1 MRNINE
7 IGLFDVE
14 TRLLKLSET
23 KDPLVRLNRMIDW
36 EQFRRVL
43 EEALRKEPKGKGGRP
58 PFDYLLMFKILILQR
73 YYNLSDDQMEYQI
86 LDRMSFMRFL
96 GLKISDKVPDAKTIW
111 HFREQLVKKDLM
123 GELFGQFLGS
133 LERAGL
139 VLHEGSIVD
148 ASFVEVPKQRN
159 SSDENKEIKAGNTP
173 ESWEKN
179 KLAQKDVD
187 ARWSKKDGQTFYG
200 YKDHVKA
207 DAGSKLITGYE
218 VTAATVHDSQMLE
231 RLLDETDAGQPV
243 YADKAYI
250 GKEGIVEEKNAE
262 PRINERGH
270 RNRPLT
276 EAQKEANRLKSK
288 VRARVEHI
296 FGFIENSMG
305 GSFIRSI
312 GETRAKVM
320 IGLMN
325 LTYNLFRTLQLMKI
339 QGITASI

>member
-1 MRNINE
+1 MLR
-7 IGLFDVE
+7 
-14 TRLLKLSET
+14 LSEA

-36 EQFRRVL
+36 EQFRPVL
-43 EEALRKEPKGKGGRP
+43 EGALRKEPKGKGGRP
-58 PFDYLLMFKILILQR
+58 PFDYLLMFKTLILQR
-73 YYNLSDDQMEYQI
+73 YYNLSDDQTEYQI

-111 HFREQLVKKDLM
+111 HFREQLTKQDAIN
-123 GELFGQFLGS
+123 GLFGQFHES

-139 VLHEGSIVD
+139 VVHEGSIVD

-159 SSDENKEIKAGNTP
+159 TSEENKEIKGGKTPAG
-173 ESWEKN
+173 WKKN

-187 ARWSKKDGQTFYG
+187 ARWSKKNGQSFYG

-207 DAGSKLITGYE
+207 DAGSKLITAFE
-218 VTAATVHDSQMLE
+218 VTEATVHDSQMLE
-231 RLLDETDAGQPV
+231 PLLDADEAGQPV

-250 GKEGIVEEKNAE
+250 GKEGIVKRKNAIA
-262 PRINERGH
+262 RINQRGH

-276 EAQKEANRLKSK
+276 EAQKEVNRLNSK
-288 VRARVEHI
+288 VRSRVEHI
-296 FGFIENSMG
+296 FGFIQNSMG

-312 GETRAKVM
+312 GRTRAKAV

-339 QGITASI
+339 RGITASI

>member
-1 MRNINE
+1 
-7 IGLFDVE
+7 
-14 TRLLKLSET
+14 
-23 KDPLVRLNRMIDW
+23 
-36 EQFRRVL
+36 
-43 EEALRKEPKGKGGRP
+43 
-58 PFDYLLMFKILILQR
+58 MFKIQILQR

-86 LDRMSFMRFL
+86 LDRMSYMRFL

-111 HFREQLVKKDLM
+111 HFREQLAKRDAI
-123 GELFGQFLGS
+123 GGLFGQFLGS
-133 LERAGL
+133 LDHRGL

-159 SSDENKEIKAGNTP
+159 ASLENKEIKGGKTP
-173 ESWEKN
+173 EGWDKN

-187 ARWSKKDGQTFYG
+187 ARWSKKNGQNFYG

-231 RLLDETDAGQPV
+231 PLLEMDEAGQPV

-250 GKEGIVEEKNAE
+250 GKEGIVKGKNAE
-262 PRINERGH
+262 PMINQRGH
-270 RNRPLT
+270 RNRPLH
-276 EAQKEANRLKSK
+276 EAQKETNRLNSK
-288 VRARVEHI
+288 VRSRVEHI
-296 FGFIENSMG
+296 FAFIQNSMG

-312 GETRAKVM
+312 GQMRAKAV

-339 QGITASI
+339 HGITASI

>member
-1 MRNINE
+1 MRNTNE
-7 IGLFDVE
+7 IGLYDVE
-14 TRLLKLSET
+14 ERMLRLTEA
-23 KDPLVRLNRMIDW
+23 KDPLMRLNRLIDW
-36 EQFRRVL
+36 GQFRPVL
-43 EEALRKEPKGKGGRP
+43 EGAMRKERKGKGGRP

-111 HFREQLVKKDLM
+111 HFREQLAKRDAC
-123 GELFGQFLGS
+123 GGLFGRFLGS
-133 LERAGL
+133 LDSAGL

-159 SSDENKEIKAGNTP
+159 GSGENKEIKAGKTP
-173 ESWEKN
+173 DGWEKN

-187 ARWSKKDGQTFYG
+187 ARWSKKNGQSFYG
-200 YKDHVKA
+200 YKNHVKA
-207 DAGSKLITGYE
+207 DAGSKLIRAYE

-231 RLLDETDAGQPV
+231 PLLEADEAGRPV

-250 GKEGIVEEKNAE
+250 GKEGIVKEKNAE
-262 PRINERGH
+262 PRISERGY
-270 RNRPLT
+270 RNQPLT
-276 EAQKEANRLKSK
+276 EEQKEANRIKSK
-288 VRARVEHI
+288 VRSRVEHI
-296 FGFIENSMG
+296 FGFIENSMS

-312 GETRAKVM
+312 GQTRAKTM

-339 QGITASI
+339 RGITASI

>member
-1 MRNINE
+1 MRNTNE
-7 IGLFDVE
+7 VGLYDVE
-14 TRLLKLSET
+14 ERMLKLSDAR
-23 KDPLVRLNRMIDW
+23 DPLVRLNGMIKW
-36 EQFRRVL
+36 EQFRSVL
-43 EEALRKEPKGKGGRP
+43 EGALRKDGKGKGGRP

-111 HFREQLVKKDLM
+111 HFREQLVKKDAIS
-123 GELFGQFLGS
+123 GLFGQFLGS
-133 LERAGL
+133 LNSAGL
-139 VLHEGSIVD
+139 VLHEGVIVD

-159 SSDENKEIKAGNTP
+159 RSDENKEIKAGKTP

-187 ARWSKKDGQTFYG
+187 ARWSKKDGQNFYG

-207 DAGSKLITGYE
+207 DASSKLITGYE

-231 RLLDETDAGQPV
+231 PLLDETDAGQPV
-243 YADKAYI
+243 YADKAYV
-250 GKEGIVEEKNAE
+250 GKEEAVKSMNAE
-262 PRINERGH
+262 ARISERSH

-276 EAQKEANRLKSK
+276 EEQKEANRLKSK
-288 VRARVEHI
+288 VRARIEHI

-312 GETRAKVM
+312 GQTRAKAAV
-320 IGLMN
+320 GLIN

-339 QGITASI
+339 RGITASI

>member
-1 MRNINE
+1 MIN
-7 IGLFDVE
+7 
-14 TRLLKLSET
+14 
-23 KDPLVRLNRMIDW
+23 W
-36 EQFRRVL
+36 EQFRPVL
-43 EEALRKEPKGKGGRP
+43 EGALRKEPKGKGGRP
-58 PFDYLLMFKILILQR
+58 PFDYLLMLKILILQR
-73 YYNLSDDQMEYQI
+73 YYGLSDDQMEYQI

-111 HFREQLVKKDLM
+111 HFRERLTNQNLTE
-123 GELFGQFLGS
+123 ELFGQFIGS

-139 VLHEGSIVD
+139 VMHEGKIVD
-148 ASFVEVPKQRN
+148 ATFVEVPKQRN
-159 SSDENKEIKAGNTP
+159 KSDENTQIKAGETP
-173 ESWEKN
+173 EGWEKN

-187 ARWSKKDGQTFYG
+187 ARWSKKDGQSFYG

-207 DAGSKLITGYE
+207 DSGSKLIMAYE

-231 RLLDETDAGQPV
+231 PLLDEKDAGQEV

-250 GKEGIVEEKNAE
+250 GKEGIVKENNAE
-262 PRINERGH
+262 PKINERGH

-276 EAQKEANRLKSK
+276 EEQEAANRLKSK

-305 GSFIRSI
+305 GLFIRSI
-312 GETRAKVM
+312 GRTRAKVV

-339 QGITASI
+339 RGITASI